1 MTKTQFHA
9 ALSARLYALYNEF
22 RAAYAPE
29 WARQRENELMYRGCD
44 WQVAEPYLSTALS
57 TAQNAVTVTRT
68 QLPGAGG
75 TLSEAVYLEQTA
87 KRDGGQTEPQ
97 PVTPV
102 IQSTI
107 ENIRA
112 DLADALPEAA
122 IVADKTAYANVAE
135 KLCAVIKENHRRCR
149 FEREYG
155 LMVLDLLVHGYAVL
169 EAGFDPSASK
179 GVGGA
184 YLRRVDVGGVMID
197 PLVSNLEDARCVFVT
212 RLYPLESIKAH
223 YPQKANELDGAFSGA
238 GHFSSEK
245 GSTVF
250 TGRIG
255 NADVRLQDSLA
266 NGAVERGVELIECYE
281 REYDAKTDTYS
292 VHLTR
297 LAGGVVLESSRDRDA
312 GAPAGGTPAGGENT
326 RLRGVTATGEYPFI
340 ITTLFPRRGT
350 ALGYGI
356 VDMFK
361 QQQLYADRLDRIIL
375 KNALMASHNKLLVTS
390 ASGFDPDDLR
400 DWSKEVHRGDSLS
413 GVTWF
418 PTAPLPAYVISYA
431 ERLRASIKEESG
443 QNEFSRGGVA
453 AGVTAASAIAAL
465 QEMGSKR
472 SRMIQRS
479 VHAAFEQAVRLELE
493 AERAGASVPRLVRMP
508 SEEIFTSA
516 DMYAK
521 TALGNLLPIE
531 FSVTVKATRENRF
544 VVAAQNELALN
555 LVRMGMITPKIGL
568 NMMSFDGKDEAVE
581 KMRVIMEAASESTK
595 GAQTAQDAGENE
607 AKPADGR
614 ERSPYTEKNARGG
627 NALRGNALWG
637 RR

>member
-1 MTKTQFHA
+1 MTKTQSHA
-9 ALSARLYALYNEF
+9 ALSARLYALYNDF

-29 WARQRENELMYRGCD
+29 WARQRENELMYRGRD
-44 WQVAEPYLSTALS
+44 WEVAEPYLSAAQAA
-57 TAQNAVTVTRT
+57 AQNAVTVTRT
-68 QLPGAGG
+68 QLPETGG
-75 TLSEAVYLEQTA
+75 TLSEAVYLEKTA
-87 KRDGGQTEPQ
+87 TRDGGRAEPQ

-122 IVADKTAYANVAE
+122 IVADEAAYAGVAE

-149 FEREYG
+149 FENEYG

-184 YLRRVDVGGVMID
+184 FLRRVDVGGVMID
-197 PLVSNLEDARCVFVT
+197 PLVSCLEDARCVFVT
-212 RLYPLESIKAH
+212 RLFPIESIKAR
-223 YPQKANELDGAFSGA
+223 YPGKAAELDGAFSGA

-250 TGRIG
+250 TGRG
-255 NADVRLQDSLA
+255 VAALDDVRSADSLA
-266 NGAVERGVELIECYE
+266 KGSMERGVELIECFE
-281 REYDAKTDTYS
+281 REYDAKTGAFS
-292 VHLTR
+292 VQLTR
-297 LAGGVVLESSRDRDA
+297 LAGGVVLESSRDGDSK
-312 GAPAGGTPAGGENT
+312 G
-326 RLRGVTATGEYPFI
+326 GVTGTGEYPFV

-361 QQQLYADRLDRIIL
+361 QQQLYADRLDQIIV

-390 ASGFDPDDLR
+390 ASGFEADDLR
-400 DWSKEVHRGDSLS
+400 DWSKEVHEGTSLS
-413 GVTWF
+413 GITWF
-418 PTAPLPAYVISYA
+418 PTAPLPAYIISYA

-453 AGVTAASAIAAL
+453 SGVTAASAIAAL
-465 QEMGSKR
+465 QEMSSKR

-493 AERAGASVPRLVRMP
+493 AERVGANVPRLVRTP
-508 SEEIFTSA
+508 SEAVFTSA
-516 DMYAK
+516 DMYAR

-531 FSVTVKATRENRF
+531 FTVTVKATRENRF
-544 VVAAQNELALN
+544 LVAAQNELALK
-555 LVRMGMITPKIGL
+555 LVQIGMITPEIGL
-568 NMMSFDGKDEAVE
+568 EMMNFDGKSEAVE
-581 KMRVIMEAASESTK
+581 KMRVLTERAKREAQGVG
-595 GAQTAQDAGENE
+595 GADAGGV
-607 AKPADGR
+607 DGV
-614 ERSPYTEKNARGG
+614 GG
-627 NALRGNALWG
+627 APGGG
-637 RR
+637 R